1 MTTTTAIIGVGNIGS
16 AVATHLVNGGER
28 VILASASDDDAKR
41 LADKLGEHANAA
53 PVAEAID
60 AADAVLFAV
69 WFDVTKELVARHGPA
84 LPGKVVIDPSNPI
97 SIDEQG
103 NIKRTLP
110 DGVSAGSVIA
120 GLMPPTAHFVKAFG
134 TLAAASF
141 ASGANRLPRRAVLFY
156 ATDDLDA
163 ASVAERLISAAGFD
177 PVKAGGV
184 DASLRIEVF
193 GDLHGMGGLEGR
205 LVDSD
210 EATSLVGAAV
220 R

>member
-1 MTTTTAIIGVGNIGS
+1 MATTTAIIGVGNIGS

-28 VILASASDDDAKR
+28 VILASGSDTDAKR
-41 LADKLGEHANAA
+41 LADKLGELANAA
-53 PVAEAID
+53 PVDDAID
-60 AADAVLFAV
+60 AANAVLFAV
-69 WFDVTKELVARHGPA
+69 WFDITKELVAQHGPA

-97 SIDEQG
+97 SIDEHG

-120 GLMPPTAHFVKAFG
+120 GLVPPRAHFVKAFG
-134 TLAAASF
+134 TLAAASL
-141 ASGANRLPRRAVLFY
+141 AAGANRSPRRAVLFY
-156 ATDDLDA
+156 ATDDPDA
-163 ASVAERLISAAGFD
+163 SSVAERLISAAGFD

-184 DASLRIEVF
+184 DASLRIEAL
-193 GDLHGMGGLEGR
+193 GDLHDMGGLEGR